1 MKKLFFW
8 IFCFLLLPGFL
19 CCYAEDISPLPEAQ
33 VALTA
38 DDRILILAPHPDDEA
53 LGCAGI
59 IQSAVAQKIPLKI
72 VFLTY
77 GDNNE
82 WSFLLYRKHPVFYPA
97 AVRRMGEVRHDE
109 AVAADKLLGVDE
121 KSLVFLG
128 YPDFRTIQI
137 WYAHW
142 GPGRDPE
149 TSMLTRAHSVPYKNA
164 FRFGAPYKGEE
175 ILKDLETILSDF
187 RPTKIFVSHAGD
199 HNGDHQA
206 FYLFLRVALWDLFP
220 SINPEVYP
228 YLVHM
233 HGWPKPRGKFLDKR
247 IEPPAIFRNK
257 VFWREH
263 ELANDEVAQ
272 KFEAV
277 RKHRSQ
283 YMSSPAY
290 LASFVRLNEIFGDFS
305 VLRMKPVDAG
315 IALNQKPGVGEEK
328 EVPEYLTG
336 EEGDSFVTVED
347 DYVSQEK
354 DSLVFSITISKPL
367 VGNVG
372 LSLFV
377 FGYRK
382 DAPFADM
389 PKIQVRF
396 GSLKYAAYDQ
406 DRKLPA
412 GTVKV
417 QRTSRK
423 IVVTLPLSLLN
434 NPERLLTSTH
444 TTLDEVPMD
453 WIAWRVVDIEKS

>member
-1 MKKLFFW
+1 MKRLFSWVAGFL
-8 IFCFLLLPGFL
+8 FLLSFL
-19 CCYAEDISPLPEAQ
+19 SCYAEGVSPLPKAQ
-33 VALTA
+33 VSLTA
-38 DDRILILAPHPDDEA
+38 GDRILILAPHPDDEV

-59 IQSAVAQKIPLKI
+59 IQAAVAQKIPLKI

-82 WSFLLYRKHPVFYPA
+82 WSFLLFRKHPVFYPA

-142 GPGRDPE
+142 GQGRAPE

-175 ILKDLETILSDF
+175 ILKDLGTVLSDF
-187 RPTKIFVSHAGD
+187 KPTKIFVSHPGD

-206 FYLFLRVALWDLFP
+206 LYLFLRVVLWDLFS
-220 SINPEVYP
+220 SIKPEVYP
-228 YLVHM
+228 YLVHLQK
-233 HGWPKPRGKFLDKR
+233 WPKPRGRFLDRR
-247 IEPPAIFRNK
+247 IDPPRIFRNR

-263 ELANDEVAQ
+263 ELSSGEVAE

-290 LASFVRLNEIFGDFS
+290 LASFVRRNEIFGDFP
-305 VLRMKPVDAG
+305 VLRMKPVDG
-315 IALNQKPGVGEEK
+315 GVALNQKPGVGEEK
-328 EVPEYLTG
+328 EVPEYLTD
-336 EEGDSFVTVED
+336 EEGDAFVTIED
-347 DYVSQEK
+347 NYISREK
-354 DSLVFSITISKPL
+354 DSLVFSITISRPL
-367 VGNVG
+367 AGNAG

-382 DAPFADM
+382 GVPFADM

-396 GSLKYAAYDQ
+396 GSFKYAAYNQ
-406 DRKLPA
+406 DKKLSA
-412 GTVKV
+412 GAVTV

-423 IVVTLPLSLLN
+423 IVATLPLSLLN
-434 NPERLLTSTH
+434 DPECLLTSTR
-444 TTLDEVPMD
+444 TYFDEVPMD
-453 WIAWRVVDIEKS
+453 WIAWRVVDIGKS